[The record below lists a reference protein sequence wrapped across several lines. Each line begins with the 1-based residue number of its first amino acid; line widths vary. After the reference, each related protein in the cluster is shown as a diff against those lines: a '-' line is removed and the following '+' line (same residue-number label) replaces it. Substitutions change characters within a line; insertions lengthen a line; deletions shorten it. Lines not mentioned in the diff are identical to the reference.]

1 MTSDSA
7 PASNGAAMAAYLGAG
22 IGAFAMGAF
31 CVLNESGVFAAP
43 ALYGPAGGLSGRATF
58 ACVVWLAAWLI
69 VHSRWRDRTV
79 THAPVWLAT
88 VVLTALGLLGTFPP
102 FWSLF

>member
-7 PASNGAAMAAYLGAG
+7 TASNGAAMAAYLGAG

-58 ACVVWLAAWLI
+58 ACVVWLAAWLV
-69 VHSRWRDRTV
+69 VHNRWHDRTV
-79 THAPVWLAT
+79 APSPVWLT
-88 VVLTALGLLGTFPP
+88 TIMLTALGLLGTFPP

>member
-1 MTSDSA
+1 MTSDPDTST
-7 PASNGAAMAAYLGAG
+7 NGAAMAAYLGAG

-43 ALYGPAGGLSGRATF
+43 ALYGPAGGLSGRAAF
-58 ACVVWLAAWLI
+58 ACAVWLAAWLI
-69 VHSRWRDRTV
+69 VHSGWRDRHV
-79 THAPVWLAT
+79 APSPVWLT
-88 VVLTALGLLGTFPP
+88 TLILTALGLLGTFPP